1 MTKNSDITAII
12 LAAGKGSRMNSDLP
26 KVMHKVAS
34 CEMLQMVILQVKKL
48 NYHNIIIVISSEM
61 QQFKQEIINKNSDIN
76 LFFALQEE
84 RNGTAHAVMVAIDY
98 LKKHQLKLA
107 KQILILY
114 GDTPLITSDTINKL
128 IINNEQH
135 QAAVSVLAFNETADN
150 RYGRLI
156 VKTPLTN
163 ENIENN
169 QYVENI
175 IEYKDANQEQR
186 NITLCNSGVMVIKS
200 NIVDFL
206 LSQVNNNNA
215 SGEFYLTDIV
225 NIANRNQYLASFLL
239 ISDKDEVLGVN
250 SKLELANIESII
262 QKRLCESFL
271 LSGVTVIDK
280 ASVYFAFDTKIS
292 TDVIIHPNVV
302 FGPNVIIEKNVEIKS
317 FSHIEGATLR
327 KGAVI
332 GPFARIRPNSD
343 IGKDARIGNFVEV
356 KNSNIDN
363 NSKINH
369 LSYIGDTNIANNVNI
384 GAGVITCNYDGYNK
398 SNTNIEENVFIGSNS
413 SLIAPVN
420 IGAGSLIAAGSVI
433 TQNINAG
440 DLAIASSSQE
450 NIIDGAKKYHKKKQD
465 LKKK

>member
-1 MTKNSDITAII
+1 
-12 LAAGKGSRMNSDLP
+12 
-26 KVMHKVAS
+26 
-34 CEMLQMVILQVKKL
+34 
-48 NYHNIIIVISSEM
+48 
-61 QQFKQEIINKNSDIN
+61 
-76 LFFALQEE
+76 
-84 RNGTAHAVMVAIDY
+84 
-98 LKKHQLKLA
+98 
-107 KQILILY
+107 
-114 GDTPLITSDTINKL
+114 
-128 IINNEQH
+128 
-135 QAAVSVLAFNETADN
+135 
-150 RYGRLI
+150 
-156 VKTPLTN
+156 
-163 ENIENN
+163 
-169 QYVENI
+169 
-175 IEYKDANQEQR
+175 
-186 NITLCNSGVMVIKS
+186 
-200 NIVDFL
+200 
-206 LSQVNNNNA
+206 
-215 SGEFYLTDIV
+215 
-225 NIANRNQYLASFLL
+225 
-239 ISDKDEVLGVN
+239 
-250 SKLELANIESII
+250 
-262 QKRLCESFL
+262 
-271 LSGVTVIDK
+271 
-280 ASVYFAFDTKIS
+280 
-292 TDVIIHPNVV
+292 
-302 FGPNVIIEKNVEIKS
+302 VIIEKNVEIKS

-440 DLAIASSSQE
+440 DLAIARSSQE

>member
-61 QQFKQEIINKNSDIN
+61 QQFKQEIINKNSDVN

-107 KQILILY
+107 EQILVLY
-114 GDTPLITSDTINKL
+114 GDTPLITSDSINKL
-128 IINNEQH
+128 IINNQQH

-156 VKTPLTN
+156 VKTSSAIKNTD
-163 ENIENN
+163 NN
-169 QYVENI
+169 QYIENI

-200 NIVDFL
+200 NIIDFL

-239 ISDKDEVLGVN
+239 IYDKDEVLGVN
-250 SKLELANIESII
+250 SKLELANIESIM

-271 LSGVTVIDK
+271 LSGVTIIDK
-280 ASVYFAFDTKIS
+280 ASVYFAFDTRIS
-292 TDVIIHPNVV
+292 ADVVIHPNVV

-317 FSHIEGATLR
+317 FSHIEGATIR
-327 KGAVI
+327 NGAVI

-369 LSYIGDTNIANNVNI
+369 LSYIGDANIASNVNI

-398 SNTNIEENVFIGSNS
+398 FNTNIEENVFIGSNS

-433 TQNINAG
+433 THNVNAG
-440 DLAIASSSQE
+440 DLAIARSSQE
-450 NIIDGAKKYHKKKQD
+450 NIIDGAKKYHQKKRN